1 MNPQKENTMLEET
14 PIKETSKRGRR
25 AKKAESSEE
34 SAEEQD
40 DVMDLD
46 EEEEMALRFRRNS
59 CMHGAR
65 RKSLDGLPPGQWS
78 RRSSLV
84 GKEFLSK
91 DDEMATVM
99 RFGTT
104 MQIPRRLSHHVPRV
118 PILETDNYVDKTPWR
133 WFHIDMDEF
142 QLYKLAHLEVY
153 SITEVAKMEI
163 VGDPNGSNL
172 NRFSLANMKGH
183 KLFQDGQALTE
194 EELMEI
200 LKSSLGSKSLD
211 DMDRLLTKDKM
222 NDKDV
227 IDQCRQFGK
236 TQEDED
242 AAALEQLKNGM
253 TAEELQELEK
263 LLAGG
268 MTIQEAL
275 AFLKAKKEKE
285 EEERMRKEIEEAQ
298 RLFEEAKLRG
308 DAVMEMEDGGK
319 LIKEKLKETFETQDG
334 VIEIDN
340 DLLMDLEDRY
350 SKLKSSSLNEVELEK
365 EAISIVAALL
375 NYTDLNYHIML
386 SMVISAKVNLKFFLN
401 FPTVQDLIKYI
412 VN

>member
-1 MNPQKENTMLEET
+1 
-14 PIKETSKRGRR
+14 
-25 AKKAESSEE
+25 
-34 SAEEQD
+34 
-40 DVMDLD
+40 
-46 EEEEMALRFRRNS
+46 
-59 CMHGAR
+59 
-65 RKSLDGLPPGQWS
+65 
-78 RRSSLV
+78 
-84 GKEFLSK
+84 
-91 DDEMATVM
+91 
-99 RFGTT
+99 
-104 MQIPRRLSHHVPRV
+104 
-118 PILETDNYVDKTPWR
+118 
-133 WFHIDMDEF
+133 MDEF

-253 TAEELQELEK
+253 TAEVKKTFLAQCLCFTKRMYSLLQELQELEK

>member
-1 MNPQKENTMLEET
+1 MY
-14 PIKETSKRGRR
+14 
-25 AKKAESSEE
+25 
-34 SAEEQD
+34 
-40 DVMDLD
+40 
-46 EEEEMALRFRRNS
+46 
-59 CMHGAR
+59 
-65 RKSLDGLPPGQWS
+65 SLLQ
-78 RRSSLV
+78 
-84 GKEFLSK
+84 
-91 DDEMATVM
+91 
-99 RFGTT
+99 
-104 MQIPRRLSHHVPRV
+104 
-118 PILETDNYVDKTPWR
+118 
-133 WFHIDMDEF
+133 
-142 QLYKLAHLEVY
+142 
-153 SITEVAKMEI
+153 
-163 VGDPNGSNL
+163 
-172 NRFSLANMKGH
+172 
-183 KLFQDGQALTE
+183 
-194 EELMEI
+194 
-200 LKSSLGSKSLD
+200 
-211 DMDRLLTKDKM
+211 
-222 NDKDV
+222 
-227 IDQCRQFGK
+227 
-236 TQEDED
+236 
-242 AAALEQLKNGM
+242 
-253 TAEELQELEK
+253 ELQELEK

-386 SMVISAKVNLKFFLN
+386 SMVISAKVNLMFFLN
-401 FPTVQDLIKYI
+401 FPTVQDLIVYI